1 MCNPQV
7 FLIRTSS
14 TLRLVPERRSDRIA
28 QFGPSRHVASLRSRF
43 IGPALVT
50 TALDPPA
57 PDLDSFG
64 ESLNVAVIGASGGIG
79 GAFVD
84 VLADNANVNR
94 VFALSRH
101 GGRPEENKIA
111 RLPLDLE
118 DEESI
123 GRAAGAIAQAAG
135 HLHLAIVAAG
145 VLHDG
150 ARLQPE
156 KTWRSLDGP
165 AMERVF
171 RINTIGP
178 ALVAKHLL
186 PLLARD
192 RKAVFA
198 ALSAR
203 VGSISD
209 NRLGGWH
216 AYRASKAALNMVLK
230 TLSIELAR
238 RNPTALCVGLH
249 PGTVDTALSEPFQ
262 SGVPRTRLFPP
273 SVSARHLLTVLDTLT
288 PEDSGH
294 LYGWDGHRIPV

>member
-1 MCNPQV
+1 M
-7 FLIRTSS
+7 TASS
-14 TLRLVPERRSDRIA
+14 HSGT
-28 QFGPSRHVASLRSRF
+28 
-43 IGPALVT
+43 PAL
-50 TALDPPA
+50 A
-57 PDLDSFG
+57 SFG
-64 ESLNVAVIGASGGIG
+64 DSLNVAVIGASGGIG
-79 GAFVD
+79 RAFID
-84 VLADNANVNR
+84 ALADSANVNR
-94 VFALSRH
+94 VFALSRN
-101 GGRPEENKIA
+101 GGRPDKGKTA
-111 RLPLDLE
+111 WLPLDLE

-123 GRAAGAIAQAAG
+123 VRAAAAIAQAVG
-135 HLHLAIVAAG
+135 DLHLVIVAAG

-156 KTWRSLDGP
+156 KTWRSLDGS

-171 RINTIGP
+171 RVNTIGP
-178 ALVAKHLL
+178 ALAAKHFL

-192 RKAVFA
+192 RKTAFA

-238 RNPTALCVGLH
+238 RRPEALCVGLH

-262 SGVPRTRLFPP
+262 AGVAPVRLFPP
-273 SVSARHLLTVLDTLT
+273 AVSARHMLAVLDALT
-288 PEDSGH
+288 PEDSGSLH
-294 LYGWDGHRIPV
+294 GWDGNLIPF